1 MSDLQNTWIP
11 TPPPTMPIQDNN
23 STWNTWDNSNT
34 WDDKKDWEEE
44 EVIVPIWEFW
54 VSNDF
59 HTRISL
65 PEHDTNVDEELFLW
79 LLVWSI
85 SLSIEEKKKIVENF
99 WSLNQFQ
106 VDELI
111 KIFEE
116 EKAKF
121 SALDVKHKEQLDK
134 LQKQHLQAWDAYE
147 LNNQQEE
154 ESEIEED
161 EADDIRKS
169 LGL

>member
-11 TPPPTMPIQDNN
+11 TPPPVSTPPQDDNSTTQNDNN
-23 STWNTWDNSNT
+23 QTWDNN
-34 WDDKKDWEEE
+34 KDWEEE
-44 EVIVPIWEFW
+44 IVVPIWEFW
-54 VSNDF
+54 VSNNF
-59 HTRISL
+59 QTKIHL
-65 PEHDTNVDEELFLW
+65 PEHETIVDESYFLS

-85 SLSIEEKKKIVENF
+85 SLSIEEKKKIVDNF

-121 SALDVKHKEQLDK
+121 SALDIKHKEQLDK
-134 LQKQHLQAWDAYE
+134 LQKQHLQAWEWYE
-147 LNNQQEE
+147 TNIQQEE
-154 ESEIEED
+154 EAEVEED
-161 EADDIRKS
+161 EAEDIRKS
-169 LGL
+169 LWL

>member
-1 MSDLQNTWIP
+1 MQDLQNTWIP
-11 TPPPTMPIQDNN
+11 TPPPAPANDDWTVQNWNSWNN
-23 STWNTWDNSNT
+23 SQ
-34 WDDKKDWEEE
+34 KDEE

-54 VSNDF
+54 VWNNF
-59 HTRISL
+59 KTRIGL
-65 PEHDTNVDEELFLW
+65 PEHETEVDENYFLW

-116 EKAKF
+116 EKSKF
-121 SALDVKHKEQLDK
+121 AALDIKHKEQLDK
-134 LQKQHLQAWDAYE
+134 LQKEHKSAWEAYE
-147 LNNQQEE
+147 LEEQQKE
-154 ESEIEED
+154 ESEEEWD
-161 EADDIRKS
+161 EAEDIRKS
-169 LGL
+169 LWL